1 MKGIVDIRIVDDQG
15 KHHILV
21 SQQTQLTE
29 ESNSRIAETL
39 HHLGKI
45 EQGREIALNIQA
57 FLADGTP
64 APSDAIAALW
74 MVSYLI
80 RVPDGFRGSVPLLS
94 FRDRQ
99 SAERFA
105 NNLYDAFSAGRI
117 VRIENASPREQEIV
131 RQQGASAS
139 VMRITANKPTWGTP
153 GV

>member
-1 MKGIVDIRIVDDQG
+1 VKGIVDIRIVDDQG
-15 KHHILV
+15 NHHILV
-21 SQQTQLTE
+21 SQQTRLTE
-29 ESNSRIAETL
+29 ESNARIAETL

-45 EQGREIALNIQA
+45 ERGREIALNIQA

-64 APSDAIAALW
+64 APSDAIAARW
-74 MVSYLI
+74 TVSYLI

-94 FRDRQ
+94 FRDRG

-117 VRIENASPREQEIV
+117 VRIENASPSEQEIV

-139 VMRITANKPTWGTP
+139 VMHITASKPAWGTP